1 MKDYTNSKRGEEGI
15 LVILILILSFG
26 VIDVYAQ
33 TIILEP
39 VISITD
45 GYVGF
50 QQLDGAAHLAI
61 VEIDSSTYALVAAT
75 TSNGVQIINMTN
87 PENPTPVSSVTD
99 GVGGFNTL
107 AGAFGISTV
116 TINSKVYALVTALA
130 DNGVQIIDITDPAM
144 PIAVSSVIDGGNDGS
159 GNTFDELDG
168 AYDIA
173 TITIGL
179 STYALVTAN
188 DDDGVQIIDISNP
201 ATPTVAS
208 SITDNVDNFDTLD
221 GARHIT
227 TVTINSKVYALV
239 AASTDDGVQIIDIS
253 NPATPTAAF
262 SIIDGGAFKL
272 NGAFDITT
280 VEIGSATY
288 ALVVSGNDD
297 VQIINITD
305 PTAPTAVSSL
315 TDDVDGFD
323 TIDSPNGITT
333 VTIGESIYALVTSS
347 RDDGVQIINITDP
360 TNPAAVSS
368 AIHGVDGFDLLRS
381 VFDIDTIK
389 SGSSTYALVTNRD
402 FTDSGVQIIDITD
415 PENPTAVTSITES
428 GTFDELEGP
437 SDIDIF
443 ELNIGTLAAIAS
455 AADDGVQIINLSN
468 PANPIAIS
476 SVTDGVGGFNTL
488 EAVSAVSIFP
498 FASPARIL
506 ATSFN
511 EDGFQIIDISNAAIP
526 TVIPAELGG
535 ADGVNTLMGPQDIT
549 STVIQGGGP
558 TAIVASHLDNAI
570 QIFDISSIRPPR
582 LLSTITDGSV
592 DGNGNF
598 FNELAGPF
606 DTAIVTI
613 DGSTY
618 ALVASFLDNGV
629 QIINIT
635 SSFNPLATSDV
646 TDGINGFNELE
657 GAYDIT
663 TVVIDGSTY
672 ALVAS
677 LLDNGVQIIDITDP
691 ANPVATSSVTDG
703 VDGFD
708 TLKGASSITVVQ
720 SDLYTF
726 ALVASFGD
734 NGVQAINITDPA
746 NPVAGSSIIDGSDGF
761 DTLGGAS
768 SIASFVIGE
777 STYVIV
783 GSQTDNGIQIL
794 NTTILD
800 PVATPEI
807 PLDVSSVTDG
817 DTFDTLDGASGIT
830 TVQIGLSTYALVASD
845 SDDGV
850 QIINISN
857 PATPT
862 ATSSVS
868 DGSIFDTLDGA
879 VGITTVRINSFTYAL
894 VTANTDDGI
903 QIINIS
909 NPTTPIAVASV
920 SDGDT
925 DVNNDTF
932 DELDGAR
939 DITTVRINSFTYALV
954 ASDSDDGIQ
963 IINMTNP
970 ASPTAVSSV
979 SDGGIFDTL
988 DGATGITTVQM
999 NASTYALV
1007 ASRSDDGVQIIDITN
1022 PASPTAVA
1030 SVSDGDTDVNNN
1042 TFDELEGAR
1051 DITTVRINSSTYAL
1065 VASDFDDGIQII
1077 DITNPASPTAVS
1089 SVSDGGIFDTLDGAF
1104 GITTVQIGASTYALV
1119 ASITDNGIQIIDI
1132 TNPASPTAASSITD
1146 GSIFGTLDGAFG
1158 ITTVQIDSSIYAIAT
1173 GSREDGIQ
1181 IILIAED
1188 QPVGFV
1194 KVGSDFV
1201 LTANM
1206 IISQS
1211 NLPTITFNN
1220 ATVNVLLDDTGK
1232 GVFEYASLID
1242 SAVVTTKNLGSSVIQ
1257 FTLDPDGPYNDRN
1270 PDQAGMPDEDP
1281 FEIQNFQSG
1290 VHTVIYNKTH
1300 FTFNFDDATFT
1311 GITPVVSFQASIHTA
1326 ADALPTVNSDIAN
1339 ITFNIIT
1346 TFLCEITITDSSLDF
1361 GTLSPGDISNEGTVA
1376 IQNSGNVNNNVKVGA
1391 DFWCNASDDGCT
1403 GSNGVISPSQTS
1415 FGITTPNS
1423 PYASKQAFTDF
1434 LYDTDGG
1441 TLVRGTL
1448 TLPFLTPDLF
1458 TLTPDE
1464 TDTVYLQTLVELIPL
1479 DGGSSNMFTGPIS
1492 QEMIFES
1499 DCGG

>member
-1 MKDYTNSKRGEEGI
+1 MKEYTNSKRGEEGI

-50 QQLDGAAHLAI
+50 QQLDVAAHLAI

-75 TSNGVQIINMTN
+75 TSNGVQIIDITD

-99 GVGGFNTL
+99 GVDGFNTL

-188 DDDGVQIIDISNP
+188 DDNGVQIIDISNP

-208 SITDNVDNFDTLD
+208 SITDNVNNFDTLD

-239 AASTDDGVQIIDIS
+239 AAGQDDGVQVIDITD
-253 NPATPTAAF
+253 PETPTAAF

-288 ALVVSGNDD
+288 ALVTSDNDD

-333 VTIGESIYALVTSS
+333 VTIGESIYALVASS

-360 TNPAAVSS
+360 ANPTAVSS
-368 AIHGVDGFDLLRS
+368 AIHGVDGFDLLRA

-415 PENPTAVTSITES
+415 PENPTAVTSIIET

-437 SDIDIF
+437 SDIDIS
-443 ELNIGTLAAIAS
+443 ELNIGTLAVVAS

-488 EAVSAVSIFP
+488 DAVSAVSIFP
-498 FASPARIL
+498 DATPLRVL

-511 EDGFQIIDISNAAIP
+511 EDGFQIIDISDVKIP
-526 TVIPAELGG
+526 TVIPAVPGG

-558 TAIVASHLDNAI
+558 TAIVASHLGDGI

-598 FNELAGPF
+598 FNELDGPF

-663 TVVIDGSTY
+663 TVVIGESTY

-703 VDGFD
+703 VDGFN
-708 TLKGASSITVVQ
+708 TLDGASGITIVQ

-726 ALVASFGD
+726 ALVASFSD

-783 GSQTDNGIQIL
+783 GSTTDNGIQIL

-817 DTFDTLDGASGIT
+817 DTFDTLDGAIGIT
-830 TVQIGLSTYALVASD
+830 TVQIGLSTYALVASNAD
-845 SDDGV
+845 DGIQIIDITNPANPIAVSSAIDGLGGFDELGGANTITTVQIGASTYALVASGVDDGIQIINITNPAAPTAVSSITDGESDGSGGTFDELDGARTITTVTIGQSTYALVASFEDDGIQIINITNPATPTAVSSITDGGTFDELEGAFDITTVQIGASTYALVASATDDGVQIIDISTPSSPSAVSSITDGSTFDELDGAIGITTVQINSSTYALVASATDDGV

-862 ATSSVS
+862 AVSSVT
-868 DGSIFDTLDGA
+868 DG
-879 VGITTVRINSFTYAL
+879 N
-894 VTANTDDGI
+894 
-903 QIINIS
+903 
-909 NPTTPIAVASV
+909 
-920 SDGDT
+920 
-925 DVNNDTF
+925 TF
-932 DELDGAR
+932 DELDR
-939 DITTVRINSFTYALV
+939 
-954 ASDSDDGIQ
+954 AS
-963 IINMTNP
+963 
-970 ASPTAVSSV
+970 A
-979 SDGGIFDTL
+979 
-988 DGATGITTVQM
+988 
-999 NASTYALV
+999 
-1007 ASRSDDGVQIIDITN
+1007 
-1022 PASPTAVA
+1022 
-1030 SVSDGDTDVNNN
+1030 
-1042 TFDELEGAR
+1042 
-1051 DITTVRINSSTYAL
+1051 
-1065 VASDFDDGIQII
+1065 
-1077 DITNPASPTAVS
+1077 
-1089 SVSDGGIFDTLDGAF
+1089 
-1104 GITTVQIGASTYALV
+1104 ITTVQIGASTYALV
-1119 ASITDNGIQIIDI
+1119 AARADNGVQIINI
-1132 TNPASPTAASSITD
+1132 SNPAAPTAASSITD
-1146 GSIFGTLDGAFG
+1146 GSTFDELEGASA
-1158 ITTVQIDSSIYAIAT
+1158 ITTVQIGTSTYALVASQT
-1173 GSREDGIQ
+1173 DDGIQ
-1181 IILIAED
+1181 IIRIAEN
-1188 QPVGFV
+1188 QPVGLV
-1194 KVGSDFV
+1194 KVGSDFA

-1206 IISQS
+1206 IVSQS
-1211 NLPTITFNN
+1211 NLPMITFNN

-1232 GVFEYASLID
+1232 GVFEYTSLID
-1242 SAVVTTKNLGSSVIQ
+1242 SAVVTTQNLGSTVIQ

-1300 FTFNFDDATFT
+1300 FTFNFDDASFT

-1376 IQNSGNVNNNVKVGA
+1376 IQNSGNVNNNVKIGA
-1391 DFWCNASDDGCT
+1391 DFWCDASDNGCT

-1415 FGITTPNS
+1415 FGITTPNTS
-1423 PYASKQAFTDF
+1423 YASKQAFTDF

-1479 DGGSSNMFTGPIS
+1479 DGGSSNMFTGAIS

>member
-1 MKDYTNSKRGEEGI
+1 MKEYTNSKRGEEGI

-159 GNTFDELDG
+159 GNTFDELEG

-188 DDDGVQIIDISNP
+188 TDDGVQIIDISNP

-221 GARHIT
+221 GARNIT

-239 AASTDDGVQIIDIS
+239 ATQFGDHGVQIIDITDPE
-253 NPATPTAAF
+253 NPTAAF

-280 VEIGSATY
+280 VEIDSATY
-288 ALVVSGNDD
+288 ALVASNNDD

-305 PTAPTAVSSL
+305 PTAPIAVSL
-315 TDDVDGFD
+315 ITDDADGFD
-323 TIDSPNGITT
+323 TVDNPDGITT
-333 VTIGESIYALVTSS
+333 VTIGESTYALVTSP

-360 TNPAAVSS
+360 ANPTAASS

-389 SGSSTYALVTNRD
+389 SGSSTYALVTNRGAD
-402 FTDSGVQIIDITD
+402 NGVQIIDITD
-415 PENPTAVTSITES
+415 PENPTAVTSIIET

-437 SDIDIF
+437 SDIDISEF
-443 ELNIGTLAAIAS
+443 NIGTFVAVAS
-455 AADDGVQIINLSN
+455 TADDGVQFINLSN

-488 EAVSAVSIFP
+488 DAVSAVSIFP
-498 FASPARIL
+498 FATPVRIL

-511 EDGFQIIDISNAAIP
+511 EDGFQIIDISDVKIP
-526 TVIPAELGG
+526 TVIPAVPGG

-549 STVIQGGGP
+549 STVIQNGGP
-558 TAIVASHLDNAI
+558 TAIVASHLGDGI

-582 LLSTITDGSV
+582 LLSTITDGGV

-598 FNELAGPF
+598 FNELDGPF

-613 DGSTY
+613 GESTY
-618 ALVASFLDNGV
+618 ALVASFDDNGV

-635 SSFNPLATSDV
+635 NSLNPLATSDV

-663 TVVIDGSTY
+663 TVVIGESTY

-677 LLDNGVQIIDITDP
+677 LLDDGVQIINITDP

-703 VDGFD
+703 VDGFN
-708 TLKGASSITVVQ
+708 TLDGASGITIVQ

-726 ALVASFGD
+726 ALVASFSD

-862 ATSSVS
+862 ATSSVT

-879 VGITTVRINSFTYAL
+879 TGITTVQMNASTYAL
-894 VTANTDDGI
+894 VASRSDDGV
-903 QIINIS
+903 QIIDIT
-909 NPTTPIAVASV
+909 NPASPTAIASV

-925 DVNNDTF
+925 DVNNNTF

-939 DITTVRINSFTYALV
+939 GITTVRINSSTYALV

-970 ASPTAVSSV
+970 ASPMAVSSV
-979 SDGGIFDTL
+979 SDGSIFDTL

-1077 DITNPASPTAVS
+1077 DITNPASPTVVS
-1089 SVSDGGIFDTLDGAF
+1089 SVSDGSIFDTLDGAF

-1119 ASITDNGIQIIDI
+1119 ASITDDGIQIIDI

-1146 GSIFGTLDGAFG
+1146 GSIFGTLDGAFD

-1173 GSREDGIQ
+1173 GSHEDGIQ
-1181 IILIAED
+1181 IILLAED
-1188 QPVGFV
+1188 QPVGLV

-1206 IISQS
+1206 IVSQS
-1211 NLPTITFNN
+1211 NLPTITFND

-1232 GVFEYASLID
+1232 GVFEYTSLID
-1242 SAVVTTKNLGSSVIQ
+1242 SAVVTTENLGSSVIQ
-1257 FTLDPDGPYNDRN
+1257 FTLDPGGPYNDRN

-1376 IQNSGNVNNNVKVGA
+1376 IQNSGNVNNNVKIGA
-1391 DFWCNASDDGCT
+1391 DFWCDASDDGCT
-1403 GSNGVISPSQTS
+1403 GSNGMISPSQTS
-1415 FGITTPNS
+1415 FGITTPNTS
-1423 PYASKQAFTDF
+1423 YASKQAFTDF

-1479 DGGSSNMFTGPIS
+1479 DGGSSNMFTGAIS